1 MSNAFAAL
9 IWWVVPAA
17 GLIGALGY
25 VLWVTKFQGKFQ
37 QETQRSVGQFQRFQD
52 SLRDSQARDV
62 AEDRVSFRFL
72 IGCLLPSPSLM
83 QSAMSGHGTDRSPGR
98 MWRPPVR
105 SPTSLGRLA
114 SLPTPL
120 PRCPPH
126 TSM

>member
-62 AEDRVSFRFL
+62 AGTGAIIATTAAAGGAADDKGATDFNDANSFD
-72 IGCLLPSPSLM
+72 
-83 QSAMSGHGTDRSPGR
+83 SGSFDTGTSN
-98 MWRPPVR
+98 
-105 SPTSLGRLA
+105 
-114 SLPTPL
+114 
-120 PRCPPH
+120 
-126 TSM
+126 